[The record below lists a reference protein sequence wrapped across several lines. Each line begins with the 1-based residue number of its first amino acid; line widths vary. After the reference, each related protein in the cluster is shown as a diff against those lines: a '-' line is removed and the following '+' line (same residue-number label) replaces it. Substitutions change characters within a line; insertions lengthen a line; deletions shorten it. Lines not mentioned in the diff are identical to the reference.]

1 MLIVIPVYDDWE
13 AAELLLAQ
21 LDSVFA
27 AESAKSA
34 GVSQEPVSV
43 LFVDDASIEEL
54 PAARLKK
61 EFRRIERVEV
71 LRLRRNVGHQGAIAI
86 ALAHVDANLTDDP
99 IVIMDG
105 DGEDRP
111 EDVVRLLEECRRN
124 KGTRIVLARRE
135 ARSEGSVFRGGYI
148 LYKLLFRVL
157 IGRAISSGNFS
168 VIPRALLPRV
178 TGVSEVWNHFSCGLM
193 KARLPL
199 VFVGCD
205 RGVRLAGT
213 SRMNLLGLAEH
224 GLSAMAVYSEKIGV
238 RALAAAAVLG
248 LLSFLLIVVAVFVR
262 LMTSLAIPGWATYV
276 VGLLTIVLLQTLS
289 LGVFFVFLVLYNK
302 NGTRFLPAR
311 DYPYYVLE
319 VVRVHG

>member
-13 AAELLLAQ
+13 AAALLLER
-21 LDSVFA
+21 LDAVLVTDPSFSS
-27 AESAKSA
+27 ERSS
-34 GVSQEPVSV
+34 EPVSV
-43 LFVDDASIEEL
+43 LLVDDASTEEL
-54 PAARLKK
+54 PPAR
-61 EFRRIERVEV
+61 FARAYRVIGKVDV

-111 EDVVRLLEECRRN
+111 EDVPRLLEECRRN
-124 KGTRIVLARRE
+124 KDKRIVLARRE
-135 ARSEGSVFRGGYI
+135 GRSEGSVFRGGYL
-148 LYKLLFRVL
+148 LYKFLFRLL

-168 VIPRALLPRV
+168 VIPRSLLPRV
-178 TGVSEVWNHFSCGLM
+178 TGVSEVWNHYSCGLM

-199 VFVGCD
+199 SFVGCD
-205 RGVRLAGT
+205 RGVRLAGQ

-238 RALAAAAVLG
+238 RALAAAGMLG
-248 LLSFLLIVVAVFVR
+248 FFSLLLILVAVFVR
-262 LMTSLAIPGWATYV
+262 LMTTLAIPGWATYV
-276 VGLLTIVLLQTLS
+276 VGLLTIVLLQALS

-302 NGTRFLPAR
+302 NGARFLPAR
-311 DYPYYVLE
+311 DFPYYVLE
-319 VVRVHG
+319 VVRIHG